1 MRAVEAIEEIWLT
14 YQVTKDALI
23 ESRGFTLVTRNYLFC
38 QDKDLTLRTLHF
50 ILDGSVF
57 TY

>member
-23 ESRGFTLVTRNYLFC
+23 ESRGFTLVTRNYLLD
-38 QDKDLTLRTLHF
+38 QDKDLTLSTC
-50 ILDGSVF
+50 
-57 TY
+57 